1 MPKTIDPQAA
11 PGADKIRARA
21 DFALARPQD
30 IADHDAMSHA
40 QKIALLEEWEQD
52 LREEMVAE
60 EENMSGVGG
69 PVADTLADVL
79 RALAGLGRDNVSR
92 PVPDKQG

>member
-11 PGADKIRARA
+11 VGADAIRARA
-21 DFALARPQD
+21 GFELASPRD
-30 IADHDAMSHA
+30 IADHDGMSPE
-40 QKIALLEEWEQD
+40 QKIALLEQWEQD

-60 EENMSGVGG
+60 EENMSGAGSAL
-69 PVADTLADVL
+69 ADTLSGVL
-79 RALAGLGRDNVSR
+79 RALAQLGRDRGSR